1 MDLLIDNLFL
11 AMNNIF
17 RSRPINMT
25 RHRYTDKNRTIGGIK
40 SATKTVH
47 KVKADAIALLSK
59 LFVSLSTRL
68 EEVKRR

>member
-25 RHRYTDKNRTIGGIK
+25 RHRYTDKSRTIGGIK
-40 SATKTVH
+40 SATKTV
-47 KVKADAIALLSK
+47 
-59 LFVSLSTRL
+59 R
-68 EEVKRR
+68 